1 MYSKILV
8 PLDGSRRAERV
19 LSHVEKMALGFGAK
33 VILLRAV
40 RPPPLVGRDSS
51 ELQQFQKNMDGIQKE
66 AEDYLNTVK
75 IKLNKIG
82 IEIQTQVTVAPVVK
96 EILNVAEKEKV
107 DLIALASHG
116 RSGLSQLFYGS
127 VAAGI
132 LHRVDRPLLVIR
144 SQDKE

>member
-19 LSHVEKMALGFGAK
+19 LGHVENMALSFGAK

-51 ELQQFQKNMDGIQKE
+51 ELQQFQKNMEEIQKE

-75 IKLNKIG
+75 RKFNEMG
-82 IEIQTQVTVAPVVK
+82 IEAQAQVTVAPVVK
-96 EILNVAEKEKV
+96 EILNVAEKESV

-116 RSGLSQLFYGS
+116 RSGLSRLFYGS

-132 LHRVDRPLLVIR
+132 LQRIDRPLLVIR

>member
-19 LSHVEKMALGFGAK
+19 LSHVKKMALGFGAK

-51 ELQQFQKNMDGIQKE
+51 ELQQFQKNMDEIQKE

-144 SQDKE
+144 SQDKA

>member
-19 LSHVEKMALGFGAK
+19 LSHVEELALGFGAK

>member
-19 LSHVEKMALGFGAK
+19 LSHVEELALGFGAK

-51 ELQQFQKNMDGIQKE
+51 ELQQFQKNMDEIQKE

-75 IKLNKIG
+75 IKFNAMG

-144 SQDKE
+144 SQDKA